1 MNKVTHKEIDLTI
14 IKEII
19 QTNFKKIL
27 SFVGVVF
34 IFAIAYCLIATP
46 IFTANVIIN
55 PPKLSDSGSGLS
67 SILGGTMS
75 IIGVTS
81 SAMLKTDQDMAIAI
95 LKTREVQ
102 DQLIAKFNLITYYKA
117 KDIENARDILSKKT
131 DIKSDMKT
139 GFLTIAIK
147 DPSPQLACKIANYYI
162 IALGNLISRI
172 GFDQAANKR
181 KFFQEQVNI
190 AKHQLLI
197 AQNNLTNFAKEHGIT
212 GGLQTNIITG
222 ISTQLQAQLAAS
234 QSQLR
239 TMQSYTTQNN
249 PDYKRLKEQI
259 SSLKLQILEM
269 NGAGDNIENNKI
281 PSNLAPE
288 LSEKYKGLIIEFTF
302 REEVYKILL
311 RQYEVSRLD
320 EVSDS
325 KPVSIQVIDNAVIPL
340 HKSAPKRFL
349 IIIITIILSLVI
361 VSLYYIFINYS
372 KYSNKN

>member
-1 MNKVTHKEIDLTI
+1 MNKVTTKEIDLII

-19 QTNFKKIL
+19 QNNFKKIFR
-27 SFVGVVF
+27 FVGVVF

-46 IFTANVIIN
+46 IFTASVIIN

-75 IIGVTS
+75 IIGVTG
-81 SAMLKTDQDMAIAI
+81 SAMLKTDQDMSMAI

-102 DQLIAKFNLITYYKA
+102 DQLIAKFNLIKYYKA
-117 KDIENARDILSKKT
+117 KNIENARDILSKKT

-139 GFLTIAIK
+139 GFLTIAVN
-147 DPSPQLACKIANYYI
+147 DSSPQLACKIANYYTV
-162 IALGNLISRI
+162 ALGNLISRI
-172 GFDQAANKR
+172 GFDQAANRR
-181 KFFQEQVNI
+181 KFFQEQAEI

-197 AQNNLTNFAKEHGIT
+197 AQNNLTNFAKEHGVT

-249 PDYKRLKEQI
+249 PDYIRLKEQI

-269 NGAGDNIENNKI
+269 NGVGDNIEDNSI

-302 REEVYKILL
+302 REEVYKIIL

-325 KPVSIQVIDNAVIPL
+325 KPLSIQVIDNAVIPL
-340 HKSAPKRFL
+340 HKSAPKRLL
-349 IIIITIILSLVI
+349 IIIISIILSLVFA
-361 VSLYYIFINYS
+361 SLYYIFMNYS